1 MNLSA
6 SALKVEPYYGVEV
19 LVDETQLT
27 PVRFVVLKPVPYAG
41 AAAVTKWRY
50 LVQTPLAQIGTYVF
64 SIQAVGTT
72 GSVVT
77 DSTPWPNFG
86 FAPKASFDL
95 SGIVTTRIEGLAFD
109 DNGRLWVWD
118 GAQCTALEMHYNGFV
133 VDQESQAIYLT
144 DVNEIAGLVIDGVN
158 L

>member
-50 LVQTPLAQIGTYVF
+50 LVQTPDGNNYAL
-64 SIQAVGTT
+64 
-72 GSVVT
+72 
-77 DSTPWPNFG
+77 TP
-86 FAPKASFDL
+86 
-95 SGIVTTRIEGLAFD
+95 
-109 DNGRLWVWD
+109 
-118 GAQCTALEMHYNGFV
+118 NGFFA
-133 VDQESQAIYLT
+133 ELT
-144 DVNEIAGLVIDGVN
+144 SAAGWRRGKNETL
-158 L
+158 